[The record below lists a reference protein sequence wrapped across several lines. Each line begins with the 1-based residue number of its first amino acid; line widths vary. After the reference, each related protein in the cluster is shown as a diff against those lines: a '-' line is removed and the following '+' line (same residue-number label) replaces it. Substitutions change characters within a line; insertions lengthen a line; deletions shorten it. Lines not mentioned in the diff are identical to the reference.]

1 MTDIDVIIVGAGPA
15 GLSCAMTLGR
25 CNRKVVIFDTGDP
38 RNKSAR
44 AMHGFL
50 SRDGENPL
58 VFLQKA
64 KLELKKYGITL
75 VNHKVT
81 KAERLEQGFRVTT
94 SVGEVFYSKKML
106 LATGLADEL
115 PPIKGIEKYYGRS
128 VFHCPYCDGWEM
140 RGQPWV
146 VYAKRKVAAIEICLR
161 FRTWTSDITLLG
173 KGLGLTKSD
182 KEYLALYDIKITM
195 EAVSALEGKNGY
207 LKHVAFENGTRIPAS
222 VLFFSTGHRQQSDL
236 AQQLGCSCDS
246 KGVIKCNRYQQTNID
261 GLYVAGDMARD
272 MQFVII
278 AAAEGAKAGVT
289 LNSVLDKEAR
299 IPQPGLYLPVLRQTR
314 AGM

>member
-1 MTDIDVIIVGAGPA
+1 MIIVGGGPA

-58 VFLQKA
+58 AFLQKA
-64 KLELKKYGITL
+64 KLELKKYGIVL
-75 VNHKVT
+75 VNQKVVQ
-81 KAERLEQGFRVTT
+81 AERLELGFKVTT
-94 SVGEVFYSKKML
+94 SMGETFYSKKIL

-115 PPIKGIEKYYGRS
+115 PPVKGIDKYYGRS

-140 RGQPWV
+140 RDQPWV
-146 VYAKRKVAAIEICLR
+146 VYAKRRVAALEICLR

-182 KEYLALYDIKITM
+182 KAYLALHGVKITM
-195 EAVSALEGKNGY
+195 EAIAGFEGRNGY
-207 LKHVAFENGTRIPAS
+207 MKHAVFENGTKIPAS
-222 VLFFSTGHRQQSDL
+222 VLFFSTGCRQQSDL
-236 AQQLGCSCDS
+236 AAQLGCESEAN
-246 KGVIKCNRYQQTNID
+246 GVIKCNRYQQTNIE
-261 GLYVAGDMARD
+261 GVYVAGDTAKD

-289 LNSVLDKEAR
+289 INSVLEQESR
-299 IPQPGLYLPVLRQTR
+299 IPRPGALR
-314 AGM
+314 

>member
-1 MTDIDVIIVGAGPA
+1 MPDIDVIIVGAGPA

-25 CNRKVVIFDTGDP
+25 CNRSVVVFDTGDP

-75 VNHKVT
+75 VNHKVVQ
-81 KAERLEQGFRVTT
+81 ARREGNGFTVTT
-94 SVGEVFYSKKML
+94 SIGETFHAKKML
-106 LATGLADEL
+106 LATGLHDEL
-115 PPIKGIEKYYGRS
+115 PPIKGIDKYYGRS
-128 VFHCPYCDGWEM
+128 IFHCPYCDGWEM
-140 RGQPWV
+140 RDQPWV
-146 VYAKRKVAAIEICLR
+146 VYARRRVAALEICLR

-182 KEYLALYDIKITM
+182 KDYLALHGIKITM
-195 EAVSALEGKNGY
+195 ESIAGFEGRNGY
-207 LKHVAFENGTRIPAS
+207 MKHVLFENGTKIPAS
-222 VLFFSTGHRQQSDL
+222 VLFFSTGCRQQSDL
-236 AQQLGCSCDS
+236 AQQLGC
-246 KGVIKCNRYQQTNID
+246 KAEANGVIKSNRYQQTNVD
-261 GLYVAGDMARD
+261 GVYVAGDATRD

-289 LNSVLDKEAR
+289 INSVLEKESR
-299 IPQPGLYLPVLRQTR
+299 LPQPNP
-314 AGM
+314 